1 MAAATLKDMMILAV
15 DVGNTNIVF
24 GVFDGENLLF
34 ESRAD
39 TNRHRMA
46 DQYSVMME
54 QIFYLYGI
62 DKKKIDGAVISSVV
76 APVSDQLKIAVQ
88 RLLGITPLMVGAGI
102 KTGLNILIDDPSSL
116 GADLACGA
124 AAAKELYPL
133 PCIVIDLG
141 TATKVYA
148 VDKNGAMIG
157 GIIAPGVKISL
168 EALAGGTASLPMISL
183 EGKTEVIGKNTVD
196 CMRSGVLYGHAG
208 MLDSFI
214 DRFKEKLGENASVVG
229 TGGFISVLKD
239 YCRHDFAVDPQL
251 VMEGM
256 RIIYNK
262 NKKS

>member
-1 MAAATLKDMMILAV
+1 MILV
-15 DVGNTNIVF
+15 IDVGNTNIVF
-24 GVFDGENLLF
+24 GVFDGDKLVF

-39 TNRHRMA
+39 TNRNRMA
-46 DQYSVMME
+46 DQYSVIIN
-54 QIFYLYGI
+54 QVFDLYGV

-76 APVSDQLKIAVQ
+76 PPVSDQLKSSVQ
-88 RLLGITPLMVGAGI
+88 KLFGVTPLMVGAGV
-102 KTGLNILIDDPSSL
+102 KTGLNIRIDDPSTL

-141 TATKVYA
+141 TATKVFA
-148 VDKNGAMIG
+148 VDKTGAMIG

-168 EALAGGTASLPMISL
+168 EALAKGAASLPMISL
-183 EGKTEVIGKNTVD
+183 EGHSPVIGKNTID

-214 DRFKEKLGENASVVG
+214 DRFQEELGAATVVA
-229 TGGFISVLKD
+229 TGGFIHVLKD
-239 YCRHDFAVDPQL
+239 YCRHEFIVNPQL
-251 VMEGM
+251 VMDGM

-262 NKKS
+262 NKK